1 MIRTIEAVVDEQ
13 GTVRL
18 KETVR
23 LIAPRRAVLTIFDDD
38 RPSKV
43 DESALVSEPAL
54 GRDWNRPEED
64 AAWSYL
70 QSAR

>member
-38 RPSKV
+38 RPAKV
-43 DESALVSEPAL
+43 DESALQR
-54 GRDWNRPEED
+54 GRTFSRFGSSRSLPVFRSVPE
-64 AAWSYL
+64 
-70 QSAR
+70 